1 MRLFVAVE
9 VPEQQKRSV
18 ERAIQSLR
26 MALVGA
32 VRWVPRENWHATVKF
47 LGEVPDGRLPDV
59 TSVLAATASASSPTT
74 TSLTGVG
81 AFPSLSRARVLW
93 VGLDDAQDRLA
104 SMSDALETAFGAA
117 GFRQESRAL
126 NPHVTLAR
134 IRAPIPIAAIV
145 EKAGPYAFDREP
157 FDVSCIVLFQS
168 RLSRAGAAYEA
179 VAMFPLGG
187 PAHP

>member
-32 VRWVPRENWHATVKF
+32 VRWVPRENWHATLKF

-59 TSVLAATASASSPTT
+59 SDVLAAAAAGSSPTT

-81 AFPSLSRARVLW
+81 AFPSLNRARVLW
-93 VGLDDAQDRLA
+93 VGLDDPEARLA
-104 SMSDALETAFGAA
+104 SMSAALETAFGEA

-126 NPHVTLAR
+126 HPHVTLAR
-134 IRAPIPIAAIV
+134 IRAPIPIAGIV

-157 FDVSCIVLFQS
+157 FAVTKIVLYQS
-168 RLSRAGAAYEA
+168 RLSRAGATYEP
-179 VAMFPLGG
+179 VATFPL
-187 PAHP
+187 A

>member
-1 MRLFVAVE
+1 MMA
-9 VPEQQKRSV
+9 SA
-18 ERAIQSLR
+18 AIPARGPLQI
-26 MALVGA
+26 
-32 VRWVPRENWHATVKF
+32 VK
-47 LGEVPDGRLPDV
+47 
-59 TSVLAATASASSPTT
+59 ATARDFSQDQCTLRAAALCYYTVFALPPLLILLIKLAGVIWSPDT
-74 TSLTGVG
+74 V
-81 AFPSLSRARVLW
+81 
-93 VGLDDAQDRLA
+93 QH
-104 SMSDALETAFGAA
+104 ALETAFGAA